1 MNGSVLLQGIVA
13 AGLTQYRASSA
24 DEVINILI
32 LFRRV

>member
-1 MNGSVLLQGIVA
+1 MA

-32 LFRRV
+32 VFRRVEYNFRGVFLI